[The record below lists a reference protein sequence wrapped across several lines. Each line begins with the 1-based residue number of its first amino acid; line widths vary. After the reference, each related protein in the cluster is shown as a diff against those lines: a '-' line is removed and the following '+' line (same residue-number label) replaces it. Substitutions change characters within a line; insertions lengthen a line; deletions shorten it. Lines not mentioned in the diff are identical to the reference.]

1 MANIL
6 GIIGIPRKGGNT
18 EVLLEHILDGAK
30 HEGAQVDTLFLADMN
45 IKECIGCHACW
56 RGKPCTRNDDMNDTF
71 DVITSAD
78 GFVFGTPVYWYGPT
92 AIIKAFLDRFVYF
105 NSPDHR
111 GMVKGKPV
119 ILAVPFEEDNP
130 EMADL
135 TVQLFKKSFG
145 YLEMD
150 LAGTIIAPGVT
161 KVGEVRSKPAIM
173 DEAFA
178 AGQRIITGL

>member
-6 GIIGIPRKGGNT
+6 GIIGSPRKGGNT
-18 EVLLEHILDGAK
+18 QVIVDQALGGAA
-30 HEGAQVDTLFLADMN
+30 HNGAETDTLFLADMH

-56 RGKPCTRNDDMNDTF
+56 RGKPCTQGDDMNDLF
-71 DVITSAD
+71 DVIASAD

-105 NSPDHR
+105 NCPEHR

-119 ILAVPFEEDNP
+119 ILAVPFEETGPD
-130 EMADL
+130 MADL
-135 TVQLFKKSFG
+135 TVKMFELSFG
-145 YLEMD
+145 YLEMN

-161 KVGEVRSKPAIM
+161 KVGEVKSKS
-173 DEAFA
+173 
-178 AGQRIITGL
+178 G